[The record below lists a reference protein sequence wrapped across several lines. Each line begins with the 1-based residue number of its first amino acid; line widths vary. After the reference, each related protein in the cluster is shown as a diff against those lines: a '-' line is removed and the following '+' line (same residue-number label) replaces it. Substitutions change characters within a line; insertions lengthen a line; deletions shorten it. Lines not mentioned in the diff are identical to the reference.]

1 MNLDKAVKKVMF
13 IASEGGHLAQLL
25 QLKPLFPLYD
35 SYLVTEKDEATVDLI
50 GRYHDLAHVF
60 YLPPVRKTNFIK
72 YNFQRLRLLFSSIFL
87 YLKIRPDFVVSTGSI
102 TGVFMCYLAHLFH
115 KKVIYFETF
124 ASIKKP
130 SHAGKL
136 VYKFADRFYVQWEEM
151 KKFYPNAIFIG
162 SLY

>member
-1 MNLDKAVKKVMF
+1 MKKVLF

-25 QLKPLFPLYD
+25 QLKPLFQEYE
-35 SYLVTEKDEATVDLI
+35 SFLVTEKDKSTKDLKQ
-50 GRYHDLAHVF
+50 RFSKFAQVF
-60 YLPPVRKTNFIK
+60 YLPHVRKTNFIS
-72 YNFQRLRLLFSSIFL
+72 YNFQRICLLIASIFL
-87 YLKIRPDFVVSTGSI
+87 FFRIRPDFVISTGSI
-102 TGVFMCYLAHLFH
+102 TGVFMCYLAHIFH

-136 VYKFADRFYVQWEEM
+136 VYKIADRFYVQWESM
-151 KKFYPNAIFIG
+151 KQFYPKAIFIG